1 MADINIENFYRH
13 IARALNILYTSFPS
27 KAAIYVDNVA
37 GIDEPDEY
45 GLHSPEY
52 TAGFYCLLWL
62 SEEGFIRY
70 SDTIR
75 QDGVDQATLTHKA
88 FLKLTEV
95 AEPIYAEPA
104 IHQSE
109 DSNIVSIVHAEEL
122 SPSLLEDQK
131 LVVNQLRR
139 ALRSGSSIA
148 ITKVI
153 THILQS

>member
-13 IARALNILYTSFPS
+13 LARALNILYTSFPS

-37 GIDEPDEY
+37 GIDKPDEY

-52 TAGFYCLLWL
+52 TAGFYSLLWL
-62 SEEGFIRY
+62 ADEGYIRY

-95 AEPIYAEPA
+95 AEPIYAEP
-104 IHQSE
+104 IVQQS
-109 DSNIVSIVHAEEL
+109 DDTNVVSIAQAEDL

-131 LVVNQLRR
+131 LVINQLRR
-139 ALRSGSSIA
+139 ALRSRSSIA

-153 THILQS
+153 THILNN